1 MWKKTAAGARVWAL
15 TEGRERRWHPAIS
28 GQGASRALRKH
39 WRSVRRSWSRRELR
53 VAALVWLILPVTA
66 WAEESVTPAQVQSG
80 TLLLQM
86 QSGYRVAT
94 RINSEIELQVSGMTV
109 RATLRQQFRNDGPDW
124 VEGIYVFPLSETAAV
139 DRMRMRVGERLI
151 EGEVQ
156 EKEKA
161 RANYEVAKREG
172 KRASLVDQQR
182 ANLFT
187 TRIANVGP
195 GETIDVEIEYLD
207 TASFDNGTFSVR
219 VPTTL
224 TPRYI
229 PGAPSGDRKG
239 SGWAADTAEV
249 PDASLIT
256 PPAVV
261 SSRDHRLKFH
271 AVIDPGMPLD
281 FVASR
286 YHPVDVESDGGIYD
300 LRFSLAGTQM
310 DHDVELLWRPAKSV
324 TPRALVFGETKD
336 EQSHVLLMLVP
347 PTEATAPDA
356 AMPREL
362 VFVIDTS
369 GSMHGVSMEQARN
382 ALLVALDGLR
392 PVDRFNVIQ
401 FDSTASAVY
410 PVPVTANGVN
420 VETARTFVRALSAD
434 GGTEMRSALELALK
448 PQENDAF
455 LRQVIFITDGS
466 VGNEEGLYSLIEN
479 RLGNSRL
486 FTVGIGSAPNGWFM
500 RKAAEAGRGAHVTI
514 SALHEVEERMQTL
527 FKKLER
533 PQVTDIALD
542 WPAGS
547 NVDAYPAT
555 VPDLYFGEPILV
567 RARFDSDA
575 HRGGIVRVRG
585 RSSGGDWQAEVP
597 LPGARE
603 STGIASTWARA
614 HIASLLDRERR
625 GEDSV
630 LVRAEVVRTAL
641 THHLVSKYTSLVA
654 VDKTPVRPADVG
666 LNAEQVPTLLP
677 YGQDHRAIFGFPAT
691 ATRAPHYRR
700 WGSVCLLLGTL
711 LLFGRVWSSR
721 GNDDAET

>member
-1 MWKKTAAGARVWAL
+1 MWKKAVGARAGVCID
-15 TEGRERRWHPAIS
+15 GRGRPWHPAVD
-28 GQGASRALRKH
+28 GRGASRILRRH
-39 WRSVRRSWSRRELR
+39 WRAVRHSWRWR
-53 VAALVWLILPVTA
+53 VFRLAAVVALFAPLIV

-80 TLLLQM
+80 TLLLKM

-94 RINSEIELQVSGMTV
+94 RINSDIELQVSGMTV
-109 RATLRQQFRNDGPDW
+109 RATLRQQFRNDGAEW
-124 VEGIYVFPLSETAAV
+124 VEGIYVFPLSDTAAV
-139 DRMRMRVGERLI
+139 DRMRMRVGERVI

-161 RANYEVAKREG
+161 RANYEAAKREG

-195 GETIDVEIEYLD
+195 GETIDVEIEFLD
-207 TASFDNGTFSVR
+207 TATFDNGTFSVR

-261 SSRDHRLKFH
+261 TSRDHRLSFR
-271 AVIDPGMPLD
+271 ATIDPGMPLD

-286 YHPVDVESDGGIYD
+286 YHPVDVESDSGIYD
-300 LRFSLAGTQM
+300 LRFSLVGTQM
-310 DHDVELLWRPAKSV
+310 DHDVELLWRPTKSAA
-324 TPRALVFGETKD
+324 PRALVFSESKD
-336 EQSHVLLMLVP
+336 DKSHLLLMLVP
-347 PTEATAPDA
+347 PTEAPATDA

-362 VFVIDTS
+362 IFVIDTS
-369 GSMHGVSMEQARN
+369 GSMHGVSMEQAKN
-382 ALLVALDGLR
+382 ALLLALDGLR

-401 FDSTASAVY
+401 FDSTASALY
-410 PVPVTANGVN
+410 PSAMAASGVN
-420 VETARTFVRALSAD
+420 VQAAKASVRGLSAD
-434 GGTEMRSALELALK
+434 GGTEMRSALELALR

-455 LRQVIFITDGS
+455 LRQIIFITDGS

-479 RLGNSRL
+479 RLGASRL
-486 FTVGIGSAPNGWFM
+486 FTVGIGSAPNSWFM
-500 RKAAEAGRGAHVTI
+500 RKAAEAGRGTHVTI

-527 FKKLER
+527 FKKLEQ
-533 PQVTDIALD
+533 PQVTDIALE
-542 WPAGS
+542 WPNGGK
-547 NVDAYPAT
+547 VDAYPAT
-555 VPDLYFGEPILV
+555 VPDLYFGEPIV
-567 RARFDSDA
+567 VKARFDTDA
-575 HRGGIVRVRG
+575 HRDSPLLVRG
-585 RSSGGDWQAEVP
+585 RSAGGDWQAEVP
-597 LPGARE
+597 LPSTRE
-603 STGIASTWARA
+603 SVGIAATWARA

-625 GEDSV
+625 GENSDT
-630 LVRAEVVRTAL
+630 VRAEVVRTAL
-641 THHLVSKYTSLVA
+641 AHHLVSKYTSLVA
-654 VDKTPVRPADVG
+654 VDKTPVRPVDAD
-666 LNAEQVPTLLP
+666 LNEEQVPNLLP
-677 YGQDHRAIFGFPAT
+677 YGQNHQAIFGFPAT